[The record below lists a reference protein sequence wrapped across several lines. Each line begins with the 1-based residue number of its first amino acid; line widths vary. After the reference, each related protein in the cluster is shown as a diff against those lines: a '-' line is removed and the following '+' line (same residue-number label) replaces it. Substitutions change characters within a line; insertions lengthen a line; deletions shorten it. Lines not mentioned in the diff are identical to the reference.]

1 MSDEPYFP
9 ELTRRQQ
16 EILTL
21 IVQAYTETPEP
32 VSSRTLVEKQSLDIS
47 TATVRN
53 EMARLEE
60 MGYLAAPHTSAGRIP
75 TTLGYRYFVRNLMQ
89 RPELGLTEQRQIDHR
104 FRALPLVMEQWLNQ
118 AATTLAR
125 TAQSAALVTPP
136 TTGTSRFKHIELIA
150 IQGRL
155 ALLVLVLQGGV
166 VHQRML
172 NLADTLAQNMLT
184 ETANRLNGLF
194 TNLSATEVRV
204 KSHSL
209 SVLER
214 EVSDIAAD
222 LMGQGDLHA
231 LPSLYRD
238 GLSEIINT
246 FPAGDGVQQ
255 AVRLF
260 EERAFL
266 DMVLSQMLP
275 GANEDVH
282 VVIAGEGRWGELS
295 QVSMVLSHY
304 GVPGQMSG
312 ALGVLGPTHINY
324 TRAISAVRH
333 IARLMTEMLGTLY
346 RDSDDVGELPPP
358 NNRG

>member
-1 MSDEPYFP
+1 MSDEPFFP
-9 ELTRRQQ
+9 ELSRRQQ
-16 EILTL
+16 EILSL
-21 IVQAYTETPEP
+21 VVQAYTETPEP
-32 VSSRTLVEKQSLDIS
+32 VSSRTLVEKQGLDVS

-53 EMARLEE
+53 EMAHLEE
-60 MGYLAAPHTSAGRIP
+60 MGYLIAPHTSAGRIP

-89 RPELGLTEQRQIDHR
+89 KPELGLSERHQIDHR
-104 FRALPLVMEQWLNQ
+104 FKTLPLVLEQWLNQ

-125 TAQSAALVTPP
+125 TAQSASLVTPP

-155 ALLVLVLQGGV
+155 ALMVLVLQGGI

-172 NLADTLAQNMLT
+172 NLADTLSQNVLS
-184 ETANRLNGLF
+184 ETANRLNSLLANM
-194 TNLSATEVRV
+194 TVIEVRV
-204 KSHSL
+204 KSHGL
-209 SVLER
+209 NVLER
-214 EVSDIAAD
+214 EVGDIAAE
-222 LMGQGDLHA
+222 LMTQGDLHN
-231 LPSLYRD
+231 LPALYRD

-275 GANEDVH
+275 GAQDDVQ

-312 ALGVLGPTHINY
+312 TLGVLGPTHINY

-346 RDSDDVGELPPP
+346 HDGGDSPDSSHS
-358 NNRG
+358 NRG

>member
-1 MSDEPYFP
+1 
-9 ELTRRQQ
+9 
-16 EILTL
+16 
-21 IVQAYTETPEP
+21 
-32 VSSRTLVEKQSLDIS
+32 
-47 TATVRN
+47 
-53 EMARLEE
+53 MARLEE

-89 RPELGLTEQRQIDHR
+89 RPELALNERHQIDHR
-104 FRALPLVMEQWLNQ
+104 FRALPLVLEQWLNQ

-136 TTGTSRFKHIELIA
+136 ITGTSRFKHIELIA

-155 ALLVLVLQGGV
+155 ALMVLVLQGGI

-172 NLADTLAQNMLT
+172 NLADTLPQDSLS
-184 ETANRLNGLF
+184 ETANRLNTVF
-194 TNLSATEVRV
+194 SNLTANEVRV
-204 KSHSL
+204 KSHGL

-214 EVSDIAAD
+214 EVSDIAAE
-222 LMGQGDLHA
+222 LMSQGDQHTI
-231 LPSLYRD
+231 PSLYRD

-275 GANEDVH
+275 GGSDDVQ

-304 GVPGQMSG
+304 GVPGQISG

-333 IARLMTEMLGTLY
+333 IARLMTEMLGTMY
-346 RDSDDVGELPPP
+346 HDGGEGGGPPSSSS
-358 NNRG
+358 NSRG